1 MTNYRK
7 VLSMHQPN
15 FIPWIGYFHKIRKS
29 DVFVL
34 LDEVQIPRGKS
45 VANRNKIKSAQG
57 ELELVVPLA
66 KEKGYEGK
74 ITYTM
79 ARIADQKWQKKAL
92 KAVELNYSKAPYF
105 DRYFPIIKELF
116 NYNDFCSMNV
126 GFIRFVVKELDIDT
140 PLNLLSEIDG
150 KLGNKNEL
158 IVNLCRRFDANVY
171 LSGKGASKYNDPDYL
186 NDNGV
191 KLEYQEFEHPV
202 YRQLHGD
209 FIPYLSV
216 LDLLMNHG
224 PEGKNYV

>member
-1 MTNYRK
+1 
-7 VLSMHQPN
+7 MHQPN

>member
-1 MTNYRK
+1 MTNNRK

-15 FIPWIGYFHKIRKS
+15 FFPWLGYFDKIRKS
-29 DVFVL
+29 DVFVI

-66 KEKGYEGK
+66 KQKGYEGK

-79 ARIADQKWQKKAL
+79 ARMGDHKWHKKAL
-92 KAVELNYSKAPYF
+92 KAIELNYSKAPYF
-105 DRYFPIIKELF
+105 DRYFSLVKKLF
-116 NYNDFCSMNV
+116 DYNDFCRMNV
-126 GFIRFVVKELDIDT
+126 EFIRFVTNELEINT
-140 PLNLLSEIDG
+140 SLKLLSEIDG
-150 KLGNKNEL
+150 TLGNKNEL
-158 IVNLCRRFDANVY
+158 IVNLCRFFDANVY
-171 LSGKGASKYNDPDYL
+171 ISGKGARKYNDLDYL
-186 NDNGV
+186 NDNGI

-202 YRQLHGD
+202 YEQLHGE

-224 PEGKNYV
+224 PESKNYV

>member
-186 NDNGV
+186 KDNGI

-216 LDLLMNHG
+216 LDLLMNYG